1 MVLCS
6 GRLLAAMR
14 TPRRSLLT
22 TPAPRSPPR
31 DGQTYTV
38 GILQQMQ
45 HVALDAATQGFQDA
59 LTDKLGDSVTID
71 PQNASGDSANCATIA
86 NNFVSQGVD
95 LIMANG
101 TTALQAAA
109 SATSTIPILGT
120 SITEYGV
127 ALGIDGFTG
136 TTGYNVSG
144 TSDLAP
150 LDQQAAMLQEWF
162 PDAQTVGLLYCSAE
176 PNSQYQVDTVQS
188 YLEEAGITCTQYSF
202 SDSNDLS
209 AVATTA
215 CAESDVVYV
224 PTDNTAANNAELI
237 GNISLDTGTP
247 IIAGEEGICRGCGV
261 ATLTISYYD
270 IGYKTGE
277 MAYEILVNGA
287 DPAEMAIAYAPQFTP
302 KYNPDMCEAFGLTP
316 PEGYEAIEPP
326 PDRALPKKQHQSQRK
341 RGFPFP
347 LGLSGAIR
355 PQTSRCK
362 SCRTLVSGMTSDQK
376 RKTPLLGYL
385 RDKCRLAAVAL
396 RIAPAGTVF
405 RNYLP
410 SRRASLHRRTFS
422 GKGTSLFRCTLL
434 E

>member
-1 MVLCS
+1 MN
-6 GRLLAAMR
+6 GRKLAAFALSGVMAVG
-14 TPRRSLLT
+14 LT
-22 TPAPRSPPR
+22 ACGGNGEPNESPAGGS
-31 DGQTYTV
+31 GGEAYLV
-38 GILQQMQ
+38 GICQLAP

-59 LTDKLGDSVTID
+59 LTELLGDSVTID
-71 PQNASGDSANCATIA
+71 PQNASGDTANCTTIA

-109 SATSTIPILGT
+109 TGTSTIPILGT

-150 LDQQAAMLQEWF
+150 LDQQAEMLHTWF

-176 PNSQYQVDTVQS
+176 PNSQYQVDTVQG
-188 YLEEAGITCTQYSF
+188 YLEDLGYTCTQYSF

-209 AVATTA
+209 AVASSACTA
-215 CAESDVVYV
+215 SDVLYV

-247 IIAGEEGICRGCGV
+247 IIAGEEGICKGCGV

-277 MAYEILVNGA
+277 MAYDILVNGA
-287 DPAEMAIAYAPQFTP
+287 DPATMPIEYAPQFTP
-302 KYNPDMCEAFGLTP
+302 KYNPTMCEALGLTP
-316 PEGYEAIEPP
+316 PDGYEAIAE
-326 PDRALPKKQHQSQRK
+326 
-341 RGFPFP
+341 
-347 LGLSGAIR
+347 
-355 PQTSRCK
+355 
-362 SCRTLVSGMTSDQK
+362 
-376 RKTPLLGYL
+376 
-385 RDKCRLAAVAL
+385 
-396 RIAPAGTVF
+396 
-405 RNYLP
+405 
-410 SRRASLHRRTFS
+410 
-422 GKGTSLFRCTLL
+422 
-434 E
+434 